1 LIAGNAERRRAN
13 REWYTMFTAG
23 ALLLTTAIM
32 WFASKM
38 NDRDRS
44 MYDRATPDDRV
55 WILVLHVRQDLKL
68 IAFLLAGTMIMLGVI
83 ADRIG

>member
-1 LIAGNAERRRAN
+1 
-13 REWYTMFTAG
+13 MFTVG
-23 ALLLTTAIM
+23 ALLLTTTIL

-38 NDRDRS
+38 NDRDQS

-68 IAFLLAGTMIMLGVI
+68 ITFFLLALRSCSALLLTELARSPIGV
-83 ADRIG
+83 RG